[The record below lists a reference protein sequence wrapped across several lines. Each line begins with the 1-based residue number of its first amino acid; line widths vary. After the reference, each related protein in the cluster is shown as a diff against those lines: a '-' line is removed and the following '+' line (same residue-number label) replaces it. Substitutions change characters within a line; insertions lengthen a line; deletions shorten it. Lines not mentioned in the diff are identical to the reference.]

1 MNLELLLSGR
11 VLSMAFIFVAF
22 LGISAL
28 IFVYAES
35 VAPSVPTTKSISDTI
50 PFLREV
56 ADTTPPID
64 TTPPVVTVPV
74 DMKVEATGPEGRIVS
89 YESTATDT
97 VDGNVATVCSPKS
110 GSLFALGQTRV
121 ECTAVDKAG
130 NTGKNQFI
138 ITVRDTT
145 PPETT
150 LGDVTVGW
158 LGSIT
163 SGDTTPSVD
172 SNFDFDG
179 TDLVG
184 ISHYECRLEDGGWKS
199 AHKVTDINGEK
210 INTCTYTGV
219 RDPGAHNFEVR
230 AVDTSGNKDASPASF
245 MWNIEAPDQAI
256 QGLITRVNSIYQS
269 LNLDSALH
277 QAIEDLSDNSVSN
290 DPNSCYLLNSFMNDL
305 NVQNMIGTLSLTDL
319 NDFVKTTLAIMDNIG
334 CLPPIA
340 NAGSP
345 QSVEAGEKGVM
356 LDGSNSLHADNPISF
371 NWKQIGGSPTVEIRN
386 SAKAKASF
394 DAPTYDQFKDVG
406 SSTTLTFELT
416 VAGAG
421 DLKSTAI
428 TTVEVNA
435 VNNPPEE
442 PGVNNPPVAKSQSVT
457 TYSDKS
463 ISINLDATD
472 KDGDSLTYS
481 LTSSPNHGSLSSFD
495 KNTGTVVYTPKSG
508 YTGNDGFTFT
518 ANDKSSTSNSA
529 KVSITVNSVSS
540 GTTKAF
546 SMAAVG
552 DWGCTS
558 NTDKTVKKI
567 SSEKPNIVL
576 ALGDYSYEPSADCW
590 LKAVKPIDDITKI
603 TIGNHEDSPNEDLD
617 AYMSNFGMNKQFYS
631 FTKNNVH
638 FVVMATEIPYKS
650 GSDQYKFVVNDLS
663 KASTDKNVDWIVV
676 FMHRIMYTSP
686 TSCSSCGALS
696 DLRETYHPLFDKYG
710 VDFVLQGHAHD
721 YQRSYPLQYNQKDAE
736 DPIVTDKNSGKYN
749 DPKGEIYAIVGTGGE
764 DFHALKSKSSFIA
777 SQNDARFGH
786 LNLDTSKSATTKI
799 LNGQFIGNDGKIMD
813 EFQIMNHQ

>member
-184 ISHYECRLEDGGWKS
+184 ISHYECRLDDGGWKS
-199 AHKVTDINGEK
+199 AHTVTDINGEK

-394 DAPTYDQFKDVG
+394 DAPTSDQFKDVG

-435 VNNPPEE
+435 VNNPPEV

-457 TYSDKS
+457 IYSDKS

-481 LTSSPNHGSLSSFD
+481 LGTSPNHGSLSSFD

>member
-394 DAPTYDQFKDVG
+394 DGPTSDQFKDVG

-435 VNNPPEE
+435 VNNPPEV

-457 TYSDKS
+457 IYSDKS

-481 LTSSPNHGSLSSFD
+481 LGTSPNHGSLSSFD

>member
-184 ISHYECRLEDGGWKS
+184 ISHYECRLDDGGWKS
-199 AHKVTDINGEK
+199 AHTVTDINGEK

-277 QAIEDLSDNSVSN
+277 QAVEDLSDNSVSN

-394 DAPTYDQFKDVG
+394 DAPTSDQFKDVG

-518 ANDKSSTSNSA
+518 ANDKSSTSNAA

>member
-394 DAPTYDQFKDVG
+394 DAPTSDQFKDVG

-435 VNNPPEE
+435 VNNPPEV

-508 YTGNDGFTFT
+508 YTGSDGFTFT
-518 ANDKSSTSNSA
+518 ANDKSSTSNAA

>member
-184 ISHYECRLEDGGWKS
+184 ISHYECRLDDGGWKS
-199 AHKVTDINGEK
+199 AHTVTDINGEK

-394 DAPTYDQFKDVG
+394 DAPTSDQFKDVG

-508 YTGNDGFTFT
+508 YTGSDGFTFT

-721 YQRSYPLQYNQKDAE
+721 YQRSYPLQYDQKDEE